1 MIDKIS
7 DLNIK
12 DYLLR
17 LINENTLLIHN
28 KAMNVKVSN
37 LLKIGG
43 SVNSVYSFCII
54 YKYNN
59 KEVKLNLILKL
70 FDKSDFHMKVCQREY
85 KIIVELKRANFS
97 VPTAY
102 LIQTNENPL
111 GGPFIVMEKIEGM
124 KMEDHLKG
132 LDKKEFHNSI
142 KCFAETLVLLHELK
156 LEKIWSDFL
165 SIPTDEYDY
174 ARKSAL
180 VKEELDFANKWDYDW
195 VTTWLKVNAEKC
207 PCSNYSLLHVDMNLK
222 NFIINNQGKI
232 FFSDWEWGE
241 VGDALRDVSCAY
253 HEIRHLFGDKAA
265 LFFLK
270 NYKKSSKRKIEPY
283 NLRFYLVSSGLKLA
297 LYFRFLST
305 KTLSRKYL
313 IQLFGKKA
321 FFLSPVIRWHFSRRR
336 KYLENYIR
344 KKISGVSDYEKG
356 MFGTPGGEI
365 LSSMEKEDILKLLNS
380 NSSDLI
386 LDVGTATG
394 RVAREIVSKT
404 GARVIGIDVGRKSL
418 LYAKKR
424 KGNLSNFELVVA
436 HGQHLPFRN
445 LSFDSILCIRALKY
459 FPNYVLGISEM
470 DRVLKLSGHLII
482 DISSVLGYELIL
494 RNITRSV
501 HARGHHVF
509 NIYKIKNLLERQKLF
524 PEKSLPLQK
533 IPHKIWN
540 LSSNSTIL
548 QILVVLEQTLKKITP
563 QIFSRSILLKCKKV
577 SYSELTKR

>member
-12 DYLLR
+12 DYLLN

-28 KAMNVKVSN
+28 KATNVKVSN

-43 SVNSVYSFCII
+43 SVNSVYSFFIH
-54 YKYNN
+54 YQYES

-70 FDKSDFHMKVCQREY
+70 FDKTEFHRKVCQREY
-85 KIIVELKRANFS
+85 KIIGELKRANFS

-102 LIQTNENPL
+102 LIETKENPL
-111 GGPFIVMEKIEGM
+111 GGPFIVMEKIEGK
-124 KMEDHLKG
+124 KMADHLKG
-132 LDKKEFHNSI
+132 LDKKEFHNAL

-165 SIPTDEYDY
+165 SIPKDEYEY

-180 VKEELDFANKWDYDW
+180 VKEELDFAKKWDYDW
-195 VTTWLKVNAEKC
+195 VTNWLKVNAEKC
-207 PCSNYSLLHVDMNLK
+207 SCIKYSILHVDMNLK

-232 FFSDWEWGE
+232 FFSDWEWGD
-241 VGDALRDVSCAY
+241 VGDALRDVSCAF

-270 NYKKSSKRKIEPY
+270 NYIKSSKRKIESY

-313 IQLFGKKA
+313 FQLFGKKA
-321 FFLSPVIRWHFSRRR
+321 FFFSPVIRWHFSRRR

-445 LSFDSILCIRALKY
+445 LSFDSIICIRALKY
-459 FPNYVLGISEM
+459 FQNYVLGISEM
-470 DRVLKLSGHLII
+470 DRVLKLSGDLII

-533 IPHKIWN
+533 VPHKIWN

-548 QILVVLEQTLKKITP
+548 QVLVVLEQTLKKITP